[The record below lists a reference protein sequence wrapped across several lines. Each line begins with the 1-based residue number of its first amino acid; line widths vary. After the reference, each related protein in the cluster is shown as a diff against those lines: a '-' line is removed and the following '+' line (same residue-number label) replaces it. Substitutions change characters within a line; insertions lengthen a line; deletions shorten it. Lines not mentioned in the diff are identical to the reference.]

1 MAYNIVKSDGTP
13 LVTVN
18 DGQTNN
24 VATSLTLVGK
34 NFAGYGT
41 FLNENFIK
49 LLENFASGNRPQYPL
64 TGQLWYQTSTKLLQ
78 VFNGDD
84 WKSISGAQ
92 ALADEP
98 IYKVSGDLWFDSV
111 NQQLKVWTGSSWI
124 VIGPSFTSTTGTSG
138 AVADTVI
145 DSSQFTHVV
154 VKFFVQN
161 QLIGILSKDA
171 AFQPAVNIPGFS
183 SIKPGFNLAR
193 GRTPELL
200 FYENANNAA
209 FLGGLAAST
218 YLTKDNAQL
227 TSKLIVQS
235 TDGIEIQEPDG
246 ITTNFQIF
254 INNNNTQLVSQ
265 VRGNGLL
272 IRTRPDNY
280 AGTLQTVLAV
290 DKVTGLITVLND
302 PTDPA
307 GVATKNYVDNRDNTT
322 RSYLASNVSL
332 LYGNISTNLANAT
345 IVYGNVR
352 STQSELGFNNP
363 GVVPAASDIS
373 IGGTHAFAYQRV
385 TTGTTMAGNLVTLWA
400 NVSAIHANVL
410 SNPGVAGSA
419 TASMF
424 SNVRAIQGQIT
435 ALQGDSLRRD
445 GATTITGVLRPD
457 TPNDRDLGTAA
468 SRFAGFFANT
478 ANVSTITNLQSINN
492 SGPRTGFDPFL
503 IRGNP
508 ISLTGNIR
516 LVNPTDLSA
525 NTNLGFMHAITI
537 EGGVDTRGHITTKQ
551 ANVFN
556 LGSTLNWFDTIY
568 VENIVSKNIA
578 GNLSG
583 AGGASLGRTT
593 FAGNIEPTLDLQYG
607 IGGNNKRWLNVQADE
622 FIGRYVTLQS
632 TGIFVGATAS
642 SEALDIGTSSGK
654 RFRDVYAQEF
664 YGTGVEVRTTGIFTT
679 GTAVDIGTNSNKFK
693 DVYATNFYGRATQA
707 QYADLAE
714 RFHADAEYAPGTVVV
729 LGGSAEITAAT
740 DSATD
745 DVFGVISTDP
755 AYLMNSDAGG
765 NATHPPVAMAGR
777 VPVRVTGIIN
787 KNDRLVVAGN
797 GVARAAT
804 REEITPFNVIGR
816 ALESKTT
823 EGEAT
828 IEAIVKVSM

>member
-24 VATSLTLVGK
+24 FTTSLTLVGK

-49 LLENFASGNRPQYPL
+49 LLENFASQSSPQNPL
-64 TGQLWYQTSTKLLQ
+64 AGQLWYQTSTKLLQ
-78 VFNGDD
+78 VYNGNA

-92 ALADEP
+92 AVADEP
-98 IYKVSGDLWFDSV
+98 IYKVAGDLWFDSV
-111 NQQLKVWTGSSWI
+111 NQQLKVWTGSSWV

-138 AVADTVI
+138 AVADTII

-161 QLIGILSKDA
+161 QLLGILSKDA

-209 FLGGLAAST
+209 YLGNLPAAS

-227 TSKLIVQS
+227 TSKLIIQS

-246 ITTNFQIF
+246 ITTDFQLSVS
-254 INNNNTQLVSQ
+254 NNNIQLVSQ
-265 VRGNGLL
+265 VRGNGFL
-272 IRTRPDNY
+272 IRTRPDNF

-307 GVATKNYVDNRDNTT
+307 GIATKNYVDNRDNTT
-322 RSYLASNVSL
+322 RSYLSANVSL
-332 LYGNISTNLANAT
+332 IYGNISTNLANT
-345 IVYGNVR
+345 TVVYGNVR
-352 STQSELGFNNP
+352 SLQSELGYNNT
-363 GVVPAASDIS
+363 GVVPASNDIS
-373 IGGTHAFAYQRV
+373 IGGTHAFAYQRI
-385 TTGTTMAGNLVTLWA
+385 TTGTTVAGNLVTLWA
-400 NVSAIHANVL
+400 NVAAIHANVL
-410 SNPGVAGSA
+410 SNPGTGGSS

-424 SNVRAIQGQIT
+424 SNVRTIQGQIT
-435 ALQGDSLRRD
+435 NLQGDSLRRD
-445 GATTITGVLRPD
+445 GGTTITGVLRPD
-457 TPNDRDLGTAA
+457 APNERDLGTEAA
-468 SRFAGFFANT
+468 RFAGFFANT
-478 ANVSTITNLQSINN
+478 ANVATITNLASINN

-508 ISLTGNIR
+508 ITLTGNLR

-525 NTNLGFMHAITI
+525 NTNLGFMHGITI
-537 EGGVDTRGHITTKQ
+537 EGGIDTRGHITTKT
-551 ANVFN
+551 ANTFN
-556 LGSTLNWFDTIY
+556 LGSTLSWFDTIY

-583 AGGASLGRTT
+583 GGGASLGATT
-593 FAGNIEPTLDLQYG
+593 FSGNIEPTADLQYG
-607 IGGNNKRWLNVQADE
+607 IGGNSKRWLNVQADE
-622 FIGRYVTLQS
+622 FIGRYITLQS
-632 TGIFVGATAS
+632 TGIFVGSTAS

-664 YGTGVEVRTTGIFTT
+664 YGTGVEVKTTGIFTT
-679 GTAVDIGTNSNKFK
+679 GTAVDIGTSTNKFK

-714 RFHADAEYAPGTVVV
+714 RFETDIAYPVGTVVV
-729 LGGSAEITAAT
+729 IGGEKEITASLVDG
-740 DSATD
+740 DS

-755 AYLMNSDAGG
+755 AYLMNSDAGD
-765 NATHPPVAMAGR
+765 NNTHPPVALAGR
-777 VPVRVTGIIN
+777 VPVRVVGTVN
-787 KNDRLVVAGN
+787 KGQRLISAGN
-797 GVARAAT
+797 GCARAAKDG
-804 REEITPFNVIGR
+804 EATPYNVIGR
-816 ALESKTT
+816 ALETKTSVN
-823 EGEAT
+823 EALVT
-828 IEAIVKVSM
+828 AIVKVSV